1 MCAEQTVCREA
12 HEFYGKARR
21 FFTEVRRHGM
31 LKLSRNA
38 GTSPELVKTAH
49 EHVFTKSV
57 SEVVKLLQAR
67 KLR

>member
-12 HEFYGKARR
+12 HD
-21 FFTEVRRHGM
+21 FTEVQRHGM
-31 LKLSRNA
+31 LKLSRTRNA
-38 GTSPELVKTAH
+38 GTSPELVKTAR

-57 SEVVKLLQAR
+57 SEAVKLLQQAR